1 PPHDLVGLLRR
12 GELKVTVL
20 GLGRIGLP
28 TAVMFARAG
37 AHVAGLDVDQGVVD
51 SVNKGVCRFVDEP
64 GLAEW
69 LSEVVASGRLRAT
82 LNPSEAPTS
91 T

>member
-1 PPHDLVGLLRR
+1 MLRR

-37 AHVAGLDVDQGVVD
+37 AYVAGLDVDQGVVD
-51 SVNKGVCRFVDEP
+51 SVN
-64 GLAEW
+64 
-69 LSEVVASGRLRAT
+69 
-82 LNPSEAPTS
+82 
-91 T
+91 